1 MLDSG
6 IRMHRLL
13 LLVLLAVIGLPSLVS
28 AATIYRCAGEGG
40 GTVFSQVPCGKDA
53 AEVAGRGS
61 KKTANS
67 PAFDA
72 IGDKAALAGI
82 DSRCDEQSHKIL
94 DDYSARFA
102 EANAAIADLH
112 KKLMVPGSDGAE
124 KDPAAHKQI
133 VAVEAHKTELLGSQ
147 DRELS
152 VLRNQCQVERN
163 AELQREADRDAGR
176 SVANR

>member
-1 MLDSG
+1 
-6 IRMHRLL
+6 
-13 LLVLLAVIGLPSLVS
+13 VLLAAVGVPSLVS
-28 AATIYRCAGEGG
+28 AATIYRCAGAGG
-40 GTVFSQVPCGKDA
+40 ATVFSQVPCGKDA
-53 AEVAGRGS
+53 SEVAGSGS
-61 KKTANS
+61 KKAANS

-82 DSRCDEQSHKIL
+82 DTRCDAQSHKIL
-94 DDYSARFA
+94 DDYGARFA
-102 EANAAIADLH
+102 EANAQIADLH
-112 KKLMVPGSDGAE
+112 KNLMVSGADGAQ
-124 KDPAAHKQI
+124 KDPAVQKKI

-147 DRELS
+147 DREIS